1 MVLCVGICD
10 SLNDTETR
18 DLLRSPGGWCSE
30 VPFCGGLLG
39 PQSLQQNDQRAFPS
53 REEWGLFLSHLN
65 LGVARRLLCPGAT
78 LSHMTHR
85 RGKHVSAGACSRA
98 LFGTLKP
105 LYEQARASWLAD
117 DSHAEENQGSQATNL
132 LSATQLS
139 GHILD
144 RSGPGQPQT
153 QGKSQPSVTAPLF
166 PVLRSSLRRLCLWSV
181 LEVTGD
187 YVHTYCLR
195 QSQRRWPRGQQHCEL
210 QPGEA
215 KSQGDTCW

>member
-1 MVLCVGICD
+1 M
-10 SLNDTETR
+10 
-18 DLLRSPGGWCSE
+18 
-30 VPFCGGLLG
+30 
-39 PQSLQQNDQRAFPS
+39 S
-53 REEWGLFLSHLN
+53 RGNIITHDAQEGKACKCWGMLS
-65 LGVARRLLCPGAT
+65 CPAWNPEA
-78 LSHMTHR
+78 S
-85 RGKHVSAGACSRA
+85 
-98 LFGTLKP
+98 

-144 RSGPGQPQT
+144 RPAPGQPQT
-153 QGKSQPSVTAPLF
+153 QGKSRPSVTAPLF
-166 PVLRSSLRRLCLWSV
+166 PVLRNPLRRLCLWSV